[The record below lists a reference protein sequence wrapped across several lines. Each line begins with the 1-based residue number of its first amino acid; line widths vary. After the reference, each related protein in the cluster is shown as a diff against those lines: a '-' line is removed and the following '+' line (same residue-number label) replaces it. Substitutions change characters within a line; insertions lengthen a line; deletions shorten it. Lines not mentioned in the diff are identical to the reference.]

1 MLELNLTPFP
11 VIQTDRLT
19 LRQLRQTDASD
30 VLALRSDDEVM
41 KYIGRPRA
49 KSMEDALQL
58 INQINDRIS
67 KNESIN
73 WAITLK
79 GVEKVIGIIGYV
91 NIKKEHFRAEVGYL
105 LETDCHRKGIMQ
117 ESLYAVLDFGFKA
130 MMLHSIEAITD
141 PNNGA
146 SQSLLKKNK
155 FIQEAFFKEDFY
167 FEEKFLDSAIFSLLD
182 SEFYAD

>member
-73 WAITLK
+73 
-79 GVEKVIGIIGYV
+79 
-91 NIKKEHFRAEVGYL
+91 
-105 LETDCHRKGIMQ
+105 
-117 ESLYAVLDFGFKA
+117 
-130 MMLHSIEAITD
+130 
-141 PNNGA
+141 
-146 SQSLLKKNK
+146 
-155 FIQEAFFKEDFY
+155 
-167 FEEKFLDSAIFSLLD
+167 
-182 SEFYAD
+182 

>member
-11 VIQTDRLT
+11 VLQTDRLT
-19 LRQLRQTDASD
+19 LRQLRHTDAPE
-30 VLALRSDDEVM
+30 VLSLRSDDEVM

-49 KSMEDALQL
+49 KSMEDAMQL

-67 KNESIN
+67 NNESIN

-79 GVEKVIGIIGYV
+79 GSEKVIGIIGYV

-105 LETDCHRKGIMQ
+105 LDIGFHRKGIMQ
-117 ESLYAVLDFGFKA
+117 ESLYAVIDFGFKH

-141 PNNGA
+141 PNNDA
-146 SQSLLKKNK
+146 SQSLLKKNR

-167 FEEKFLDSAIFSLLD
+167 FEEKFLDSAVFSLLV
-182 SEFYAD
+182 SEFYAN